1 MCGRRVADK
10 TLSFLLLLFFFSSAA
25 LMGQTA
31 EEKSSSETT
40 KVSRQEEDSL
50 KSTKDD
56 SLKIIQSD
64 IKLKAISKP
73 YRAIPNLKG
82 SISPPTVW
90 KKTVVP
96 FSQKGSSTISESQ
109 GLITENSNSQSGKK
123 AESDKVE
130 EKPVEKKS
138 EPEKTEKKPVEKK
151 TESEKQIEKVAEE
164 KAESEEKKTEVKKQE
179 EMPVE
184 KKTEPAK
191 QEKPAGKKSET
202 KKPTEKKPESAKA
215 EEKPAGEKVEPEK
228 REEKSSEKKE
238 ELERQEEPAKQEVKP
253 AEKKTKPEKQDEKP
267 AVKKNE
273 PEKVE
278 EKKVEPEKKEEK
290 PAEKKFEP
298 EKKKEKPSEK
308 KLEEKAVEKKLEP
321 KKQEEKPTE
330 KKVEPEKK
338 EEKPTEKKEESAKQE
353 EKEAEPKKGKEKL
366 VEKKLEPQKQEEKP
380 VEKEVEPAKAEEK
393 PAEKKAEDKKEEPA
407 KKEGK
412 TAEKK
417 TKPEKQEEKPAEK
430 KVEPEKVEEKKVE
443 PEKQEEK
450 PAEKKAEPEKVEE
463 KKVEPAKAE
472 EKPVEK
478 KAEPEKQEEKPVEK
492 KVEPVKAEEKAAEKK
507 AESEKQEDKP
517 AEKKAEPQKKAESEE
532 KKVEPT
538 KKEEKPAAK
547 KADPAKTKEKPVEK
561 KAEPEKVEEK
571 PAEKK
576 AEPAKQEEKPA
587 EKKTKPE
594 KTEEPKKASEKKA
607 ETKKIEEKPVEKK
620 EEKPEKKEEK
630 SSAKKIDPEKGKEKS
645 ADKKE
650 EPKKKEEKKPADS
663 KKEKPA
669 EDKEGKQEEDSKEG
683 EEGAEEEKG
692 EEEKPAEEEKKE
704 EEPPPPPLDPMYVPK
719 EVVKDMSAQITA
731 AFAKDGA
738 EIEPGSMFFNV
749 FKLKNNSSENMEL
762 SLNFDIPYPRRTKV
776 ILQPTDA
783 KPFVLEAGKSKFI
796 PIRVGFPSDVEGGK
810 EHLVKVSLFS
820 EKHGGNIVPYV
831 SATVTVKAVSK
842 WKMWAPS
849 TKAISNSEDESFTAV
864 IVRMLNEGN
873 VMEKLDFK
881 AKGGDLIVVEDGKK
895 GLLQKTINLRPRLD
909 TTLRVYARCQAYDP
923 AENQGDKVKL
933 LITAQGPLDT
943 IPKELIIGFESMSSG
958 FKNRIKEEESPLIF
972 SINQSNLGTKESA
985 TSINLSGNILLKN
998 DRAFSYSYGFQ
1009 DNFFGGGDGASIGEK
1024 YIKKASFSL
1033 GYTDKKNSLK
1043 FGQVGGGMTTSTS
1056 GLGISY
1062 KRALE
1067 DGAFDLTLA
1076 KKKENGGFGVAT
1088 SFDKTLS
1095 ENFKAKAGVTVDL
1108 DKKAGTM
1115 TVAPGL
1121 ATSFLLAN
1129 RHNFSVSTGISH
1141 QKMINSPTPK
1151 QKSGVGYALNYGMK
1165 YNNLAIAAKSVYG
1178 SKDYLGGNAGLFR
1191 NEVTAGLKMGTSTL
1205 KVKVVNSQ
1213 KKNDKMDDDDRVISK
1228 GKTVSN
1234 RFGASYSFKIGN
1246 MPFATGAD
1254 FDNSST
1260 VVNIKGDISSYT
1272 NQAMR
1277 FRLGTG
1283 FKLAKLGV
1291 ALAPSINV
1299 GLNRS
1304 KRSNSANSGE
1314 GAMYGPPELNLESG
1328 LNGSFKDGGFS
1339 LGYKRKAMAPGKE
1352 GDETA
1357 YSQSLNFGINRSW
1370 ALMEEKLGLNVSA
1383 DADYQVEE
1391 KQLKTSV
1398 NAKLEYETEDG
1409 WKFTMSA
1416 AIDPNKIASGD
1427 PSGAVNVNA
1436 SARKALDMNQPRLK
1450 YYNLKMVF
1458 FKDYDGN
1465 RELDKK
1471 DEGISNVLGIAERS
1485 KDPVL
1490 TEEGMQT
1497 VKFESPPLI
1506 SNGEG
1511 IIKFA
1516 KIPMG
1521 YYIVG
1526 IEELF
1531 EPMQFMNLEGTE
1543 YEVNMQGHTTLYV
1556 PYCKSITIVGKTK
1569 ITRDQYSRVV
1579 GVTPKNIRVTV
1590 KDANGQVYH
1599 TLTDHQGNYT
1609 ISVPLTQSYTVSMKN
1624 VLGSKFNLEG
1634 AEQELKFEEGT
1645 MRYEINFHYKEKGR
1659 GINFG

>member
-1 MCGRRVADK
+1 KQV
-10 TLSFLLLLFFFSSAA
+10 
-25 LMGQTA
+25 
-31 EEKSSSETT
+31 EK
-40 KVSRQEEDSL
+40 
-50 KSTKDD
+50 
-56 SLKIIQSD
+56 
-64 IKLKAISKP
+64 
-73 YRAIPNLKG
+73 KG
-82 SISPPTVW
+82 
-90 KKTVVP
+90 
-96 FSQKGSSTISESQ
+96 
-109 GLITENSNSQSGKK
+109 
-123 AESDKVE
+123 
-130 EKPVEKKS
+130 EKPV
-138 EPEKTEKKPVEKK
+138 
-151 TESEKQIEKVAEE
+151 
-164 KAESEEKKTEVKKQE
+164 
-179 EMPVE
+179 
-184 KKTEPAK
+184 
-191 QEKPAGKKSET
+191 
-202 KKPTEKKPESAKA
+202 
-215 EEKPAGEKVEPEK
+215 
-228 REEKSSEKKE
+228 
-238 ELERQEEPAKQEVKP
+238 
-253 AEKKTKPEKQDEKP
+253 
-267 AVKKNE
+267 
-273 PEKVE
+273 
-278 EKKVEPEKKEEK
+278 EKKVEPEKAEDKS
-290 PAEKKFEP
+290 AEKKAEP
-298 EKKKEKPSEK
+298 EKKDEKP
-308 KLEEKAVEKKLEP
+308 VEKKAES
-321 KKQEEKPTE
+321 
-330 KKVEPEKK
+330 EKK
-338 EEKPTEKKEESAKQE
+338 EEKPA
-353 EKEAEPKKGKEKL
+353 
-366 VEKKLEPQKQEEKP
+366 
-380 VEKEVEPAKAEEK
+380 
-393 PAEKKAEDKKEEPA
+393 DKK
-407 KKEGK
+407 
-412 TAEKK
+412 
-417 TKPEKQEEKPAEK
+417 
-430 KVEPEKVEEKKVE
+430 
-443 PEKQEEK
+443 EEK
-450 PAEKKAEPEKVEE
+450 PAEKKAEPEK
-463 KKVEPAKAE
+463 KD

-478 KAEPEKQEEKPVEK
+478 KADSEKKKEKP
-492 KVEPVKAEEKAAEKK
+492 A
-507 AESEKQEDKP
+507 D
-517 AEKKAEPQKKAESEE
+517 
-532 KKVEPT
+532 
-538 KKEEKPAAK
+538 KKEEKPA
-547 KADPAKTKEKPVEK
+547 
-561 KAEPEKVEEK
+561 
-571 PAEKK
+571 
-576 AEPAKQEEKPA
+576 
-587 EKKTKPE
+587 
-594 KTEEPKKASEKKA
+594 
-607 ETKKIEEKPVEKK
+607 
-620 EEKPEKKEEK
+620 
-630 SSAKKIDPEKGKEKS
+630 
-645 ADKKE
+645 
-650 EPKKKEEKKPADS
+650 EEKKD
-663 KKEKPA
+663 
-669 EDKEGKQEEDSKEG
+669 QEEEESKEEG
-683 EEGAEEEKG
+683 EKA

-704 EEPPPPPLDPMYVPK
+704 EEPPLPPLDPMYVPK

-749 FKLKNNSSENMEL
+749 FKLKNNSSENVEV
-762 SLNFDIPYPRRTKV
+762 SLNFDIPFPRRTKV

-820 EKHGGNIVPYV
+820 EKHGGNIVPYA

-972 SINQSNLGTKESA
+972 SINQSSLGTKESS
-985 TSINLSGNILLKN
+985 TSINLSGNILLKK

-1009 DNFFGGGDGASIGEK
+1009 DNFFGGGDGTSFGEK
-1024 YIKKASFSL
+1024 YVKKASFSL

-1108 DKKAGTM
+1108 DKKAGTL

-1129 RHNFSVSTGISH
+1129 RHNFSVSTGIT
-1141 QKMINSPTPK
+1141 QRKMLNSSTPK

-1205 KVKVVNSQ
+1205 KVKLVNSQ
-1213 KKNDKMDDDDRVISK
+1213 KKNDKLDDDERVIST
-1228 GKTVSN
+1228 GKTVAN
-1234 RFGASYSFKIGN
+1234 KIGASYSFRIGN

-1254 FDNSST
+1254 FDNTSS

-1272 NQAMR
+1272 NQTMR

-1283 FKLAKLGV
+1283 FKLAKLGM

-1304 KRSNSANSGE
+1304 KRANSANAGE

-1352 GDETA
+1352 GEETSYA
-1357 YSQSLNFGINRSW
+1357 QSLNFGINRSW

-1383 DADYQVEE
+1383 NADYQVEE
-1391 KQLKTSV
+1391 KQLKTSI

-1416 AIDPNKIASGD
+1416 DIDPNKIASGD

-1436 SARKALDMNQPRLK
+1436 SARKALDLNQPRLK

-1609 ISVPLTQSYTVSMKN
+1609 ISVPLTQNYTVSMKN
-1624 VLGSKFNLEG
+1624 VLGSKFDLEG
-1634 AEQELKFEEGT
+1634 AEQELKFEDGT